1 MTVAGE
7 QNQREWYYGRSCMM
21 WGATTKTMERIIL
34 FSAIAV
40 ELVFAACCIRSRSY
54 QSTARSIMRI
64 SAFATFILLVKA
76 SIIEWSIRWY
86 AFAALLLTWALL
98 GATALV
104 RKANDGRPFRSGNA
118 IRRSVLAL
126 LVVLLALSPALVFPQ
141 YKPLETTGEY
151 SVETVTYTYID
162 GSRIETYSNAGE
174 LRKLTVQYWYPENA
188 CGKHPFVVFSHGS
201 LGVKSSNLS
210 LYRELASHGYVVCSI
225 DHTYQ
230 CLFTTDTSG
239 NISLLDRSFMREI
252 LAEDAKSDK
261 AQSYEYYQKWMGVR
275 TGDLNFVIDYALGQA
290 GSSDPNHVYAL
301 IDTTQIGVMGHSL
314 GGSAALGIGRTR
326 HDVGAVIALES
337 PFLCD
342 IVGVNNGEF
351 VWNEETYPTPVLNIY
366 SDSSWGHLDEWPQY
380 AVSSKL
386 LVDTEATAYTVHVQ
400 GAGHLTL
407 TDLALTSPFLTRML
421 NRQKA
426 GIHTEYC
433 LTTIGQL
440 ALEFFDCYLKG
451 TGAFAPQA
459 VYSETAR

>member
-1 MTVAGE
+1 MLVG
-7 QNQREWYYGRSCMM
+7 
-21 WGATTKTMERIIL
+21 
-34 FSAIAV
+34 AIAV
-40 ELVFAACCIRSRSY
+40 ELVFAAYCIHSRSY
-54 QSTARSIMRI
+54 QATVRSVMRI
-64 SAFATFILLVKA
+64 AAFATFILLVKA

-104 RKANDGRPFRSGNA
+104 RKANDGRTLRSGNA
-118 IRRSVLAL
+118 IRRSVFTLLA
-126 LVVLLALSPALVFPQ
+126 VLLALSPALVFPQ

-261 AQSYEYYQKWMGVR
+261 AQSYEYYQKWMGIR
-275 TGDLNFVIDYALGQA
+275 TGDTNFVIDYALSQA
-290 GSSDPNHVYAL
+290 ASSDPDHVYAL
-301 IDTTQIGVMGHSL
+301 IDTTTIGVMGHSL

-326 HDVGAVIALES
+326 DDVDAVIALES

-342 IVGVNNGEF
+342 IVGVDNGEF
-351 VWNEETYPTPVLNIY
+351 VWNEETYPVPVLNIY
-366 SDSSWGHLDEWPQY
+366 SDSSWSHLDEWPQY
-380 AVSSKL
+380 AVNSRL
-386 LVDTEATAYTVHVQ
+386 LLDTEPTAYSVHVQ
-400 GAGHLTL
+400 GTGHLTL

-421 NRQKA
+421 NGQKA
-426 GIHTEYC
+426 ATDARYC
-433 LTTIGQL
+433 LTTIDRL
-440 ALEFFDCYLKG
+440 ALEFLDYYLEGKG
-451 TGAFAPQA
+451 EFAPKA
-459 VYSETAR
+459 VY